1 MSRIYVVGGQFTPSQ
16 HARVAMEDRG
26 YQFADGIYEVI
37 SLYDGILIDE
47 EPHLNRLERS
57 LREMNIPMPMSRR
70 ALQLRIRELIR
81 RNRRRNGLVYMQVTR
96 GVATRGHV
104 FGAGLKPV
112 LTMSFMVAKF
122 ATDAEKQKGVDVI
135 LTPDLRW
142 ARCDIK
148 SIALLPNV
156 ISRMEAQKAKAKEA
170 WQVNAKGQV
179 TEGSLSNAYIVNAAG
194 EVITHPAGPE
204 ILGGVRREMLL
215 KLAKENGSV
224 TIIERAFT
232 PEEARAATEAFMTSA
247 STFVLPITSID
258 GKPVGNGKP
267 GPVTQRLMELYDA
280 HISAQEQVI

>member
-1 MSRIYVVGGQFTPSQ
+1 MSRIYQVAGQFVPAQ
-16 HARVAMEDRG
+16 HAMVAMEDRG

-57 LREMNIPMPMSRR
+57 LREMEIPMPMSRA
-70 ALQLRIRELIR
+70 ALKVRIRELVR
-81 RNRRRNGLVYMQVTR
+81 RNRKRFGLIYMQVTR

-104 FGAGLKPV
+104 YGGHMKPV
-112 LTMSFMVAKF
+112 LTMAFMPAKF
-122 ATDAEKQKGVDVI
+122 ATQAEKENGVGVI

-156 ISRMEAQKAKAKEA
+156 ISRMKAQHAKAKEA
-170 WQVNAKGQV
+170 WQVNAKGLV
-179 TEGSLSNAYIVNAAG
+179 TEGSLSNAYIVNDAG

-215 KLAKENGSV
+215 KLAKENGGI
-224 TIIERAFT
+224 TICERAFT
-232 PEEARAATEAFMTSA
+232 PQEAKAATEAFITSA
-247 STFVLPITSID
+247 STFVLPVTAID
-258 GKPVGNGKP
+258 GAPVGNGKP
-267 GPVTQRLMELYDA
+267 GPVTQRLMALYDA
-280 HISAQEQVI
+280 HLHAQEQVI